1 MATVNGYVEK
11 IKFRNEENG
20 YSILS
25 VNSDGEE
32 YVLVGT
38 FPYISEGDFGTLSW
52 IRRCER
58 CGNGSG
64 GPDCP
69 PV

>member
-38 FPYISEGDFGTLSW
+38 FPYISAVSYTHLTL
-52 IRRCER
+52 
-58 CGNGSG
+58 
-64 GPDCP
+64 PTKA
-69 PV
+69 